1 MNSPS
6 GICTV
11 DGAERRRAGGNF
23 PLIRIEHRATNFRV
37 TRPESTALHSDLS
50 GKSLALIGNASG
62 HGAEFAG
69 IAPRH
74 FR

>member
-11 DGAERRRAGGNF
+11 DRAERRRAGGNF
-23 PLIRIEHRATNFRV
+23 PLIRIEHRASNFRV
-37 TRPESTALHSDLS
+37 TRPGSTALHSDLS
-50 GKSLALIGNASG
+50 VKSLALIGNASG
-62 HGAEFAG
+62 QDAEGAE